1 MNIDV
6 NKAKL
11 HIVFTPEQRIIE
23 FAKSFNGLSDDEI
36 TNIIMNVINEVAD
49 IRLDN
54 EYGRF
59 IRLRLPYIAYVFGRD
74 GYNSFGIE
82 VNDDEVADDF
92 YDYNYD
98 VMLNIDLDYNKNR
111 GYREVYSIP
120 HEHKSLAGKYIKVY
134 KRVEK

>member
-11 HIVFTPEQRIIE
+11 HIVFAPEQRIIE

-36 TNIIMNVINEVAD
+36 IHIVMAVMNEEAD

-59 IRLRLPYIAYVFGRD
+59 IRLGLPYIAYVFGYD
-74 GYNSFGIE
+74 GYNSVGVE
-82 VNDDEVADDF
+82 VNDDDVVDEFD
-92 YDYNYD
+92 DYNYD
-98 VMLNIDLDYNKNR
+98 IMLNAGLNYNKNQS
-111 GYREVYSIP
+111 YREVYSIP

-134 KRVEK
+134 RRVEK